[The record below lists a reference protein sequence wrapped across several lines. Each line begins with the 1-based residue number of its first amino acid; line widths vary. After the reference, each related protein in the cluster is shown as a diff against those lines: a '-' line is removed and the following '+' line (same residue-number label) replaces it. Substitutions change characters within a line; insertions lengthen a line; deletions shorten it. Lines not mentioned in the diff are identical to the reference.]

1 MAGVRSPKSNRYFL
15 VVYLYI
21 YGGWEVD
28 FKTWD
33 VIYNAKLV
41 STGQINVALLHEV
54 IAKALR
60 DNAGA
65 IGYLVCQDSTDLIGG
80 GDDGK

>member
-1 MAGVRSPKSNRYFL
+1 M
-15 VVYLYI
+15 
-21 YGGWEVD
+21 D

-41 STGQINVALLHEV
+41 STSHINVALIHEI

-65 IGYLVCQDSTDLIGG
+65 IGYLVGQDSTDLIEGN
-80 GDDGK
+80 DE

>member
-1 MAGVRSPKSNRYFL
+1 VRSPKSNRDFL

-21 YGGWEVD
+21 YGGWDVD

-41 STGQINVALLHEV
+41 STSYINVALIHEI

-65 IGYLVCQDSTDLIGG
+65 IGYLVGQDSTDLINGG
-80 GDDGK
+80 SNEQ